1 MDDLLYFGTNE
12 KHLDEVENILK
23 KDFELKLSKNATKF
37 IGLEIQQTEEEIILS
52 QNNYV
57 KTLLKDFEMNE
68 AKEFKTPIEPMSVP
82 NNEGV
87 KLANPKLFQA
97 MLGSVNYLCN
107 STRPDLCFAA
117 NQMSRFNQSPTYTN
131 LKQLKRILRFL
142 KHAPEKSLIY
152 RKGSKSVEVTAFVD
166 AEHGKHDKGR
176 SVFGYIIMMNGSPVL
191 YKTKQQ
197 ESSSLSSTESE
208 FKSFT
213 EVAKQI
219 LHLKNLLE
227 FMEIEPKTVK
237 LFNDNQGAIKMA
249 YSSASVKRIKHIKLR
264 YFHIREC
271 LENEEFELH
280 YTPTEENLADGLSKG
295 LRRIKFE
302 KLSMMIFE

>member
-1 MDDLLYFGTNE
+1 MRTNE
-12 KHLDEVENILK
+12 SWKEIREAEFGIPDDISENVTIEPQHLDEVGNILK

-37 IGLEIQQTEEEIILS
+37 IGLEIQQTEEEIISS

-57 KTLLKDFEMNE
+57 KTLWKDFEMSE
-68 AKEFKTPIEPMSVP
+68 AKEFKTPNEPMSVP

-87 KLANPKLFQA
+87 KLPNPKLFQA

-107 STRPDLCFAA
+107 STRPDLCFVT

-152 RKGSKSVEVTAFVD
+152 RKGSKKVEATGFVD

-197 ESSSLSSTESE
+197 ESTSLSSTETK

-213 EVAKQI
+213 EVAKQV
-219 LHLKNLLE
+219 LYLKNLLE
-227 FMEIEPKTVK
+227 SMEIEPKTVK
-237 LFNDNQGAIKMA
+237 
-249 YSSASVKRIKHIKLR
+249 
-264 YFHIREC
+264 
-271 LENEEFELH
+271 
-280 YTPTEENLADGLSKG
+280 
-295 LRRIKFE
+295 
-302 KLSMMIFE
+302 